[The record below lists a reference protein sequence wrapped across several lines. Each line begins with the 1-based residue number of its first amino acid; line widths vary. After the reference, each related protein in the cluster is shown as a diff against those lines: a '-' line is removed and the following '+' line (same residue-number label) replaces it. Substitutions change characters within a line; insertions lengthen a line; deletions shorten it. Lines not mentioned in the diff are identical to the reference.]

1 LESVYRQP
9 HSVVRVLIGCQ
20 ITQPMCRA
28 EYHAIAHADK
38 ARKFSHITYS
48 QILTDSQWLKLNE
61 VIQ

>member
-1 LESVYRQP
+1 
-9 HSVVRVLIGCQ
+9 
-20 ITQPMCRA
+20 MCRA